1 MRTKKIKEES
11 KEVNGEEFKKAL
23 DFIVKEKGIDEDVVV
38 EAMESALSAAFRK
51 NEKAEYNSR
60 VLVDRNTGDIK
71 VFKVT
76 TIVDDY
82 NEDDDEIDPETGE
95 VKVKHDYLNEMTISD
110 AREINKD
117 YQVGDEILEEVTP
130 HDFGRVAISVAK
142 QVVSVAKQVVLQ
154 KIREAER
161 DKIMSEFEDK
171 EDELMV
177 GFLAMEDAKNYYVDL
192 GKARG
197 ILSKNELIPGEKLT
211 MGDSIKVYITK
222 IESTPKGPLIL
233 VSRKNYGFVKRLFEH
248 EIPEFADGTLELRG
262 VAREAGVRS
271 KVAVSSTNPN
281 VDPIGSCIG
290 EKGRRIANIINE
302 LGGEKVDLI
311 AYSLDPEEFIANALS
326 PAKNLNVSI
335 TDEKKK
341 EALVIADDENLSLA
355 IGKKGINIKL
365 ASKLTKYTINIKT
378 LEDINKQINA

>member
-1 MRTKKIKEES
+1 
-11 KEVNGEEFKKAL
+11 
-23 DFIVKEKGIDEDVVV
+23 
-38 EAMESALSAAFRK
+38 
-51 NEKAEYNSR
+51 
-60 VLVDRNTGDIK
+60 
-71 VFKVT
+71 
-76 TIVDDY
+76 
-82 NEDDDEIDPETGE
+82 
-95 VKVKHDYLNEMTISD
+95 
-110 AREINKD
+110 
-117 YQVGDEILEEVTP
+117 
-130 HDFGRVAISVAK
+130 
-142 QVVSVAKQVVLQ
+142 
-154 KIREAER
+154 
-161 DKIMSEFEDK
+161 
-171 EDELMV
+171 
-177 GFLAMEDAKNYYVDL
+177 MEDNRNYYVDL

-197 ILSKNELIPGEKLT
+197 ILPKTELIPGEKLT

-233 VSRKNYGFVKRLFEH
+233 TSRKNYGFVRRLFEH
-248 EIPEFADGTLELRG
+248 EIPEFSDGTLELRG

-271 KVAVSSTNPN
+271 KVAVSSTNPK

-311 AYSLDPEEFIANALS
+311 AYSDDKEVFIANALS

-378 LEDINKQINA
+378 LDDINKQINA

>member
-1 MRTKKIKEES
+1 MRTKK
-11 KEVNGEEFKKAL
+11 VNEDPSVASAKEFKKAL
-23 DFIVKEKGIDEDVVV
+23 EFITTEKGIEEDVVI
-38 EAMESALSAAFRK
+38 EAMQTALSTAFRK
-51 NEKAEYNSR
+51 NEKADYNSR
-60 VLVDRNTGDIK
+60 VLIDRNTGEIK

-76 TIVDDY
+76 TIVDNY
-82 NEDDDEIDPETGE
+82 NDDDDEIDPETGE
-95 VKVKHDYLNEMTISD
+95 VKVSHDYLNEMTIDD
-110 AREINKD
+110 AKAINSD
-117 YQVGDEILEEVTP
+117 YQIGDEILEEVTP
-130 HDFGRVAISVAK
+130 KDFGRVAI
-142 QVVSVAKQVVLQ
+142 SVAKQVVLQ

-161 DKIMSEFEDK
+161 EKIMVEFEDK

-177 GFLAMEDAKNYYVDL
+177 GFLAMEDVKNYYVDL

-197 ILSKNELIPGEKLT
+197 ILSKSELIPGEKLT

-248 EIPEFADGTLELRG
+248 EIPEFSDGTLELRG

-271 KVAVSSTNPN
+271 KVAVASTNPN

-311 AYSLDPEEFIANALS
+311 AYSDDMEEFIANALS

-378 LEDINKQINA
+378 LADINEQINK

>member
-1 MRTKKIKEES
+1 MTKKVKEEDPIKAS
-11 KEVNGEEFKKAL
+11 AQEFKKAL
-23 DFIVKEKGIDEDVVV
+23 EFIVKEKGIDEDVVI
-38 EAMESALSAAFRK
+38 EAMQTALSTAYKK
-51 NEKAEYNSR
+51 NEKADYNSR
-60 VLVDRNTGDIK
+60 VLIDRNTGEIK

-82 NEDDDEIDPETGE
+82 KDDDDDIDPETGE
-95 VKVKHDYLNEMTISD
+95 VKVKHDYLNELTISE
-110 AREINKD
+110 AKEINSD

-130 HDFGRVAISVAK
+130 KNFGRVAI
-142 QVVSVAKQVVLQ
+142 SVAKQVVLQ

-161 DKIMSEFEDK
+161 EKIMADFADK
-171 EDELMV
+171 EHELMI

-192 GKARG
+192 GKTRG
-197 ILSKNELIPGEKLT
+197 ILPKNELIPGEKLT

-233 VSRKNYGFVKRLFEH
+233 VSRKNNGFIKRLFEH
-248 EIPEFADGTLELRG
+248 EIPEFSDGTLVLRG
-262 VAREAGVRS
+262 IAREPGVRS
-271 KVAVSSTNPN
+271 KIAVASTNIN
-281 VDPIGSCIG
+281 VDPVGSCIG

-302 LGGEKVDLI
+302 LNGEKVDLI
-311 AYSLDPEEFIANALS
+311 AYSDDMEVFIANALS

-365 ASKLTKYTINIKT
+365 ASRLTKYTINIKT
-378 LEDINKQINA
+378 LADINAEINK

>member
-1 MRTKKIKEES
+1 MSKKKTNEVMTKM
-11 KEVNGEEFKKAL
+11 NPDEFKKAL
-23 DFIVKEKGIDEDVVV
+23 DYIVKEKGIDEDVVID
-38 EAMESALSAAFRK
+38 AMQTALSTAFRK
-51 NEKAEYNSR
+51 NSKADYASR

-82 NEDDDEIDPETGE
+82 NDDDDDVDPETGE
-95 VKVKHDYLNEMTISD
+95 VKVKHDYLNEMTISE

-117 YQVGDEILEEVTP
+117 YQIGDEILEEVTP

-142 QVVSVAKQVVLQ
+142 QVVLQ

-161 DKIMSEFEDK
+161 EKVMNEFEDK
-171 EDELMV
+171 EGELMV
-177 GFLAMEDAKNYYVDL
+177 GFLAMEDVKNYYVDL

-197 ILSKNELIPGEKLT
+197 ILPKSELIPGEKLT

-233 VSRKNYGFVKRLFEH
+233 VSRKNFGFVKRLFES
-248 EIPEFADGTLELRG
+248 EIPEFSDGTLELRG
-262 VAREAGVRS
+262 IAREAGVRS
-271 KVAVSSTNPN
+271 KVAVASTNSN

-290 EKGRRIANIINE
+290 EKGRRIANIIKE

-311 AYSLDPEEFIANALS
+311 AYTPNMEEFIANALS

-365 ASKLTKYTINIKT
+365 ASRLTKYTINIKT
-378 LEDINKQINA
+378 LDDINKELNK

>member
-1 MRTKKIKEES
+1 MKTKKTKEATEAE
-11 KEVNGEEFKKAL
+11 KAAEFKKAL
-23 DFIVKEKGIDEDVVV
+23 DFIVQEKGIDEDTVI
-38 EAMESALSAAFRK
+38 EAMQTALSTAFRK
-51 NEKAEYNSR
+51 NEKADYASR
-60 VLVDRNTGDIK
+60 VLIDRNTGEIK

-76 TIVDDY
+76 TVVEDY
-82 NEDDDEIDPETGE
+82 KDDDDEIDPETGE
-95 VKVKHDYLNEMTISD
+95 VKIQHDYLNEMTISE
-110 AREINKD
+110 AKEKKLD

-130 HDFGRVAISVAK
+130 KDFGRVAI
-142 QVVSVAKQVVLQ
+142 SVAKQVVLQ

-161 DKIMSEFEDK
+161 EKIMSEFEDK

-177 GFLAMEDAKNYYVDL
+177 GFLAMEDVKNYYVDL

-197 ILSKNELIPGEKLT
+197 ILPKSELIPGEKLT

-222 IESTPKGPLIL
+222 IEATPKGPLIL

-311 AYSLDPEEFIANALS
+311 EFSNDPEEFIAHALS

-378 LEDINKQINA
+378 LADINKSINE

>member
-1 MRTKKIKEES
+1 MRTKKTTVEPGK
-11 KEVNGEEFKKAL
+11 VNGEEFKKAL
-23 DFIVKEKGIDEDVVV
+23 DFIVKEKGIDEDTVI
-38 EAMESALSAAFRK
+38 EAMQTALSTAFRK
-51 NEKAEYNSR
+51 NEKADYASR
-60 VLVDRNTGDIK
+60 VLIDRNTGEIK

-82 NEDDDEIDPETGE
+82 NDDDDDIDPETGE

-110 AREINKD
+110 AKEINKD

-130 HDFGRVAISVAK
+130 HNFGRVAISV
-142 QVVSVAKQVVLQ
+142 VKQVVLQ

-161 DKIMSEFEDK
+161 EKIMSEFEDK
-171 EDELMV
+171 EDELMI

-197 ILSKNELIPGEKLT
+197 ILSKSELIPGEKLT

-248 EIPEFADGTLELRG
+248 EIPEFQDGTLELRG

-271 KVAVSSTNPN
+271 KVAIASSNPK

-311 AYSLDPEEFIANALS
+311 AYSNDPEEFIANALS

-378 LEDINKQINA
+378 LADINKQINA

>member
-1 MRTKKIKEES
+1 MKTKKT
-11 KEVNGEEFKKAL
+11 KEVTEAEKAQEFKAAL
-23 DFIVKEKGIDEDVVV
+23 DYIVKEKGIDEDTVI
-38 EAMESALSAAFRK
+38 EAMQTALSTAFRK
-51 NEKAEYNSR
+51 NEKADYASR
-60 VLVDRNTGDIK
+60 VLIDRNTGEIK

-76 TIVDDY
+76 TIVEDY
-82 NEDDDEIDPETGE
+82 KDDDDEIDPETGE
-95 VKVKHDYLNEMTISD
+95 VKVQHDYLNEMTISE
-110 AREINKD
+110 AKEKKLD

-130 HDFGRVAISVAK
+130 KDFGRVAI
-142 QVVSVAKQVVLQ
+142 SVAKQVVLQ

-161 DKIMSEFEDK
+161 EKVMSEFEDK

-177 GFLAMEDAKNYYVDL
+177 GFLAMEDVKNYYVDL

-197 ILSKNELIPGEKLT
+197 ILPKSELIPGEKLT

-222 IESTPKGPLIL
+222 IETTPKGPLIL
-233 VSRKNYGFVKRLFEH
+233 VSRKNFGFVKRLFEH

-262 VAREAGVRS
+262 VAREAGVRI

-281 VDPIGSCIG
+281 VYPIGSCIG

-311 AYSLDPEEFIANALS
+311 EYSNDPEEFIAHALS

-355 IGKKGINIKL
+355 IGKKVINIKL
-365 ASKLTKYTINIKT
+365 DSRLTKYTINIKT
-378 LEDINKQINA
+378 LEDINKSINA

>member
-1 MRTKKIKEES
+1 MARTKKAKEEM
-11 KEVNGEEFKKAL
+11 KGVDGAEFKKAL
-23 DFIVKEKGIDEDVVV
+23 EYIVKEKGIDEDTVI
-38 EAMESALSAAFRK
+38 EAMQTALSTAFRK
-51 NEKAEYNSR
+51 NEKADYASR
-60 VLVDRNTGDIK
+60 VLIDRNTGDIK

-82 NEDDDEIDPETGE
+82 KDDDDDIDPETGE

-117 YQVGDEILEEVTP
+117 YQIGDEILEEVTP

-142 QVVSVAKQVVLQ
+142 QVVLQ

-161 DKIMSEFEDK
+161 EKVMGEFEDK
-171 EDELMV
+171 QDELMV

-197 ILSKNELIPGEKLT
+197 ILAKSELIPGEKLT

-222 IESTPKGPLIL
+222 IESTSKGPLIL
-233 VSRKNYGFVKRLFEH
+233 LSRKNFGFVKRLFEH
-248 EIPEFADGTLELRG
+248 EIPEFQDGTLELRG

-271 KVAVSSTNPN
+271 KVAIASTNSN
-281 VDPIGSCIG
+281 VDPVGSCIG
-290 EKGRRIANIINE
+290 EKGRRIASIINE

-311 AYSLDPEEFIANALS
+311 AYSPDPEEFIANALS

-365 ASKLTKYTINIKT
+365 ASRLTKYTINIKT
-378 LEDINKQINA
+378 LADINKEINS

>member
-1 MRTKKIKEES
+1 MARSKKIKEES
-11 KEVNGEEFKKAL
+11 KEVNGAEFKKAL
-23 DFIVKEKGIDEDVVV
+23 DFIVKEKGIDEDTVI
-38 EAMESALSAAFRK
+38 EAMQTALSTAFRK
-51 NEKAEYNSR
+51 NEKADYASR
-60 VLVDRNTGDIK
+60 VLIDRNTGDIK

-82 NEDDDEIDPETGE
+82 KDDDDDIDPETGE
-95 VKVKHDYLNEMTISD
+95 VKVKHDYLNEMTITD

-117 YQVGDEILEEVTP
+117 YQIGDEILEEVTP

-142 QVVSVAKQVVLQ
+142 QVVLQ

-161 DKIMSEFEDK
+161 EKIMSEFEDK

-197 ILSKNELIPGEKLT
+197 ILSKSELIPGEKLT

-222 IESTPKGPLIL
+222 IEATSKGPLIL
-233 VSRKNYGFVKRLFEH
+233 LSRKNYGFVKRLFEH
-248 EIPEFADGTLELRG
+248 EIPEFADGTLELRA

-271 KVAVSSTNPN
+271 KVAIASTNPN

-302 LGGEKVDLI
+302 LGGEKIDLI
-311 AYSLDPEEFIANALS
+311 AYSTDPEEYIANALS

-378 LEDINKQINA
+378 LADINKEINS

>member
-1 MRTKKIKEES
+1 MRTKKVKEES
-11 KEVNGEEFKKAL
+11 KEVNGKEFKAAL
-23 DFIVKEKGIDEDVVV
+23 EYIVNEKGIDEDTVI
-38 EAMESALSAAFRK
+38 EAMQTALSTAYRK
-51 NEKAEYNSR
+51 NAKADYTSR
-60 VLVDRNTGDIK
+60 VLIDRNTGDIK
-71 VFKVT
+71 VFRVT

-110 AREINKD
+110 AHEINKD
-117 YQVGDEILEEVTP
+117 YQIGDEILEEVTP

-142 QVVSVAKQVVLQ
+142 QVVLQ

-161 DKIMSEFEDK
+161 EKIMSEFEDK

-197 ILSKNELIPGEKLT
+197 ILPKSELIPGEKLT

-248 EIPEFADGTLELRG
+248 EIPEFSDGTLELRG

-271 KVAVSSTNPN
+271 KVAIYSTNPH

-311 AYSLDPEEFIANALS
+311 AYSIDPEEFIANALS

-365 ASKLTKYTINIKT
+365 ASRLTKYTINIKT
-378 LEDINKQINA
+378 LADINKQINA

>member
-1 MRTKKIKEES
+1 MRTKKTADDY
-11 KEVNGEEFKKAL
+11 KEVNGKEFKKAL
-23 DFIVKEKGIDEDVVV
+23 DYIVQEKGIDEDTVI
-38 EAMESALSAAFRK
+38 EAMQTALSTAFRK
-51 NEKAEYNSR
+51 NEKADYASR
-60 VLVDRNTGDIK
+60 VLIDRNTGDIK

-95 VKVKHDYLNEMTISD
+95 VKVSHDYLNEMTISE
-110 AREINKD
+110 AKELNKD

-142 QVVSVAKQVVLQ
+142 QVVLQ

-161 DKIMSEFEDK
+161 EKIMSEFEDK

-177 GFLAMEDAKNYYVDL
+177 GFLAMEDVKNYYVDL

-197 ILSKNELIPGEKLT
+197 ILPKSELIPGEKLT

-248 EIPEFADGTLELRG
+248 EIPEFSDGTLELRG

-271 KVAVSSTNPN
+271 KVAIYSTNPH

-311 AYSLDPEEFIANALS
+311 AYSPDPEEFIANALS

-365 ASKLTKYTINIKT
+365 ASRLTKYTINIKT
-378 LEDINKQINA
+378 LADINKQINE

>member
-1 MRTKKIKEES
+1 MRSKKIKEES

-23 DFIVKEKGIDEDVVV
+23 DYIVTEKGIDENVVI

-51 NEKAEYNSR
+51 NEKADYNSR
-60 VLVDRNTGDIK
+60 VLIDRNTGDIK

-76 TIVDDY
+76 TIVEDY

-95 VKVKHDYLNEMTISD
+95 VKVKHDYLNEMTITD
-110 AREINKD
+110 AKEINKD

-130 HDFGRVAISVAK
+130 HDFGRVAI
-142 QVVSVAKQVVLQ
+142 SVAKQVVLQ

-311 AYSLDPEEFIANALS
+311 AYSADPEEFIANALS

-378 LEDINKQINA
+378 LEDINKQINS

>member
-1 MRTKKIKEES
+1 MRTKKVKEES
-11 KEVNGEEFKKAL
+11 KEVNGKEFKAAL
-23 DFIVKEKGIDEDVVV
+23 EYIVNEKGIDEDTVI
-38 EAMESALSAAFRK
+38 EAMQTALSTAYRK
-51 NEKAEYNSR
+51 NAKADYTSR
-60 VLVDRNTGDIK
+60 VLIDRNTGDIK
-71 VFKVT
+71 VFRVT

-110 AREINKD
+110 AHEINKD

-142 QVVSVAKQVVLQ
+142 QVVLQ

-161 DKIMSEFEDK
+161 EKIMNEFEDK

-197 ILSKNELIPGEKLT
+197 ILPKSELIPGEKLT

-271 KVAVSSTNPN
+271 KVAIASTNPK

-311 AYSLDPEEFIANALS
+311 AYSEDAEEFIANALS
-326 PAKNLNVSI
+326 PAKKLNVSI

-365 ASKLTKYTINIKT
+365 ASRLTKYTINIKT
-378 LEDINKQINA
+378 LEDINKQLNA

>member
-1 MRTKKIKEES
+1 MRTKKKEDLEQAKS
-11 KEVNGEEFKKAL
+11 IEFKKAL
-23 DFIVKEKGIDEDVVV
+23 DFIVQEKGIDEDVVI
-38 EAMESALSAAFRK
+38 EAMQTALSTAFRK
-51 NEKAEYNSR
+51 NEKADYTSR
-60 VLVDRNTGDIK
+60 VLIDRNTGEIK

-76 TIVDDY
+76 TIVEDY
-82 NEDDDEIDPETGE
+82 NDDDDDIDEETGE
-95 VKVKHDYLNEMTISD
+95 VKVPHDYLNELQISE
-110 AREINKD
+110 AKEINSD

-130 HDFGRVAISVAK
+130 KDFGRVAISVAK
-142 QVVSVAKQVVLQ
+142 QVVLQ
-154 KIREAER
+154 KIRE
-161 DKIMSEFEDK
+161 KIMSEFVDK

-197 ILSKNELIPGEKLT
+197 ILSKNELIPGEKLN

-222 IESTPKGPLIL
+222 IEATPKGPLIL

-271 KVAVSSTNPN
+271 KVCVASTNPN

-311 AYSLDPEEFIANALS
+311 AYSQDMEEFIANALS

-378 LEDINKQINA
+378 LRDINAEINK

>member
-1 MRTKKIKEES
+1 MKKKVTKEEQTQMNA
-11 KEVNGEEFKKAL
+11 KEFKKAL
-23 DFIVKEKGIDEDVVV
+23 EYVVKEKGIDEDVVI
-38 EAMESALSAAFRK
+38 EAMQTALSTAFRK
-51 NEKAEYNSR
+51 NEKADYTSR
-60 VLVDRNTGDIK
+60 VLIDRNTGEIK

-82 NEDDDEIDPETGE
+82 NDEDDDINPETGE
-95 VKVKHDYLNEMTISD
+95 VKVAHDYLNEMTISD
-110 AREINKD
+110 AKEINKD

-130 HDFGRVAISVAK
+130 KDFGRVAISVAK
-142 QVVSVAKQVVLQ
+142 QVVLQ
-154 KIREAER
+154 KLREAER
-161 DKIMSEFEDK
+161 EKVMSEFEDK
-171 EDELMV
+171 EDELMI
-177 GFLAMEDAKNYYVDL
+177 GFLAMEDARNYYVDL

-197 ILSKNELIPGEKLT
+197 ILPKTELIPGEKLT

-233 VSRKNYGFVKRLFEH
+233 TSRKNYGFVKRLFEH
-248 EIPEFADGTLELRG
+248 EIPEFSDGTLELRG

-271 KVAVSSTNPN
+271 KVAVASTNPK

-290 EKGRRIANIINE
+290 EK
-302 LGGEKVDLI
+302 VDLI
-311 AYSLDPEEFIANALS
+311 AYSDDIEVSIANALS

>member
-1 MRTKKIKEES
+1 MRTKKTEDTEKAKSI
-11 KEVNGEEFKKAL
+11 EFKKAL
-23 DFIVKEKGIDEDVVV
+23 DFIVSEKGIEEDVVI
-38 EAMESALSAAFRK
+38 EAMQTALSTAFKK
-51 NEKAEYNSR
+51 NEKADYASR
-60 VLVDRNTGDIK
+60 VLIDRNTGEIK

-76 TIVDDY
+76 TIVEDY
-82 NEDDDEIDPETGE
+82 NEEDDEIDEETGE
-95 VKVKHDYLNEMTISD
+95 VKVAHDYLNEMQISE
-110 AREINKD
+110 AKEINSD

-130 HDFGRVAISVAK
+130 KDFGRVAI
-142 QVVSVAKQVVLQ
+142 SVAKQVVLQ

-161 DKIMSEFEDK
+161 EKIMSEFEDK

-248 EIPEFADGTLELRG
+248 EIPEFTDGTLELRG

-271 KVAVSSTNPN
+271 KVCVASTNPN

-290 EKGRRIANIINE
+290 ERGRRIANIINE

-311 AYSLDPEEFIANALS
+311 AYSEDPEEFISNALS

-378 LEDINKQINA
+378 LSDINAQINK

>member
-1 MRTKKIKEES
+1 MKKTKVEDENVAKAK
-11 KEVNGEEFKKAL
+11 EFKKAL
-23 DFIVKEKGIDEDVVV
+23 DYIVKEKGIDEDVVI
-38 EAMESALSAAFRK
+38 EAMQTALSTAFKK
-51 NEKAEYNSR
+51 NEKADYTSR
-60 VLVDRNTGDIK
+60 VLIDRNTGEIK

-76 TIVDDY
+76 TIVEDY
-82 NEDDDEIDPETGE
+82 KDDDDDIDPETGE

-110 AREINKD
+110 AKEINSD

-130 HDFGRVAISVAK
+130 KDFGRVAI
-142 QVVSVAKQVVLQ
+142 SVAKQVVLQ

-161 DKIMSEFEDK
+161 EKIMSEFEDK
-171 EDELMV
+171 QDELMI
-177 GFLAMEDAKNYYVDL
+177 GFLAMEDARNYYVDL

-197 ILSKNELIPGEKLT
+197 ILPKTELIPGEKLT

-222 IESTPKGPLIL
+222 IETTTKGPLIL

-248 EIPEFADGTLELRG
+248 EIPEFSDGTLELRG

-271 KVAVSSTNPN
+271 KVAVASTNPK

-290 EKGRRIANIINE
+290 EKRRIANIINE

-311 AYSLDPEEFIANALS
+311 AYSTDPEEFIANALS

-378 LEDINKQINA
+378 LADINKQINS

>member
-1 MRTKKIKEES
+1 MRTKKTQDDY
-11 KEVNGEEFKKAL
+11 KEVNGKEFKKAL
-23 DFIVKEKGIDEDVVV
+23 DFIVKEKGIDEDVVI
-38 EAMESALSAAFRK
+38 EAMQTALSTAFRK
-51 NEKAEYNSR
+51 NEKADYTSR
-60 VLVDRNTGDIK
+60 VLIDRNTGDIK

-82 NEDDDEIDPETGE
+82 NDDDDEIDPETGE
-95 VKVKHDYLNEMTISD
+95 VKVAHDYLNEMTISD
-110 AREINKD
+110 AKEINKD
-117 YQVGDEILEEVTP
+117 YQIGDEILEEVTP

-142 QVVSVAKQVVLQ
+142 QVVLQ

-161 DKIMSEFEDK
+161 EKIMSEFEDK

-197 ILSKNELIPGEKLT
+197 ILSKNELIPGEKLN

-271 KVAVSSTNPN
+271 KVAIVASTNPK

-290 EKGRRIANIINE
+290 EKGRRIANIITE
-302 LGGEKVDLI
+302 LNGEKVDLI
-311 AYSLDPEEFIANALS
+311 AYSTDPEEFIANALS

-378 LEDINKQINA
+378 LADINKQLNA

>member
-1 MRTKKIKEES
+1 MRTKKTKVDS
-11 KEVNGEEFKKAL
+11 KEVNGKEFLAAL
-23 DFIVKEKGIDEDVVV
+23 EFIKKEKGIDEDTIL
-38 EAMESALSAAFRK
+38 EAMQTALSTAFRK
-51 NEKAEYNSR
+51 NEKADYTSR
-60 VLVDRNTGDIK
+60 VIIDRNTGDIK

-82 NEDDDEIDPETGE
+82 KDDDDEIDPETGE

-110 AREINKD
+110 AKEINKD
-117 YQVGDEILEEVTP
+117 YQIGDEILEEVTP

-142 QVVSVAKQVVLQ
+142 QVVLQ

-161 DKIMSEFEDK
+161 EKIMSEFEDK

-177 GFLAMEDAKNYYVDL
+177 GFLAMEDVKNYYVDL

-197 ILSKNELIPGEKLT
+197 ILPKSELIPGEKLT

-248 EIPEFADGTLELRG
+248 EIPEFSDGTLELRG

-271 KVAVSSTNPN
+271 KVAIYSTNPH

-365 ASKLTKYTINIKT
+365 ASRLTKYTINIKT
-378 LEDINKQINA
+378 LADINKQINE

>member
-1 MRTKKIKEES
+1 MRTKKAKVDS
-11 KEVNGEEFKKAL
+11 KEVNGKEFKAAL
-23 DFIVKEKGIDEDVVV
+23 DYIVKEKGIEEDTVI
-38 EAMESALSAAFRK
+38 EAMQTALSTAFRK
-51 NEKAEYNSR
+51 NEKADYASR
-60 VLVDRNTGDIK
+60 VLIDRETGDIK

-82 NEDDDEIDPETGE
+82 NDDDDEIDPETGE

-110 AREINKD
+110 AKEINKD

-142 QVVSVAKQVVLQ
+142 QVVLQ

-161 DKIMSEFEDK
+161 EKIMSEFEDK

-248 EIPEFADGTLELRG
+248 EIPEFQDGTLELRG

-271 KVAVSSTNPN
+271 KVAIASTNPK
-281 VDPIGSCIG
+281 VDPVGSCIG

-311 AYSLDPEEFIANALS
+311 AYSNDPEEFIANALS

-365 ASKLTKYTINIKT
+365 ASRLTKYTINIKT
-378 LEDINKQINA
+378 LDDINKQINA